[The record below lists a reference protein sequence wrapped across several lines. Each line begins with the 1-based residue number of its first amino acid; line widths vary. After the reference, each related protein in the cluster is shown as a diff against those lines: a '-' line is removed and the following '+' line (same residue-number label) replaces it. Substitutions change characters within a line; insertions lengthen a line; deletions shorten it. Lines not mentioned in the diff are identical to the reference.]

1 MVKSNGHPETD
12 LHRDPA
18 ERQLPCRQR
27 HDPSGAEVELEHLRS
42 VADKGHGEG
51 RTGGKDHRRDHGAVQ
66 SGCRTGEGDVMARP
80 TVDELIEAAKRAIS
94 DDLDDIAKYRK
105 KIIDCQNHM
114 KWAIKVLNNLKEEKE
129 NESASE

>member
-1 MVKSNGHPETD
+1 
-12 LHRDPA
+12 
-18 ERQLPCRQR
+18 
-27 HDPSGAEVELEHLRS
+27 
-42 VADKGHGEG
+42 
-51 RTGGKDHRRDHGAVQ
+51 
-66 SGCRTGEGDVMARP
+66 MARP